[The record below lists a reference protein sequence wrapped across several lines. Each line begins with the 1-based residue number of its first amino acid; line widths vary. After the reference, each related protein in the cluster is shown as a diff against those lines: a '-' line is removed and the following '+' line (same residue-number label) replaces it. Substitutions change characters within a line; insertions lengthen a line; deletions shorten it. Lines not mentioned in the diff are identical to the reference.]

1 MTERERITQEY
12 GARDTDEQLR
22 ARYRFTN
29 PGHLLLLQ
37 QRERRLLALLGRLGV
52 ADHLADLRALD
63 IGCGTGGLLLDL
75 VRYGA
80 RAEQLAGVDLVPRR
94 VAMAHQRLPRADL
107 REGDAAGLPYPDS
120 AFDLVFQLTVV
131 STVLD
136 PDCRAAIARE
146 MCRVLR
152 PGGAIIWYDLCV
164 GSPGNHG
171 VRPIGRAELRALF
184 PGASVEATRVTLMP
198 PLARLT
204 ARRSWLLAELM
215 SALPFLRT
223 HLLAA
228 IRPGP
233 LA

>member
-1 MTERERITQEY
+1 MTEHQRITQEY

-29 PGHLLLLQ
+29 PGHLFLLQ
-37 QRERRLLALLGRLGV
+37 QRERCLLALLGRLGV
-52 ADHLADLRALD
+52 ADHLGDLRALD
-63 IGCGTGGLLLDL
+63 VGCGTGGLLLDL
-75 VRYGA
+75 IRYGA
-80 RAEQLAGVDLVPRR
+80 REEQVAGVDLVPRR
-94 VAMAHQRLPRADL
+94 VAKARRRLPRADL
-107 REGDAAGLPYPDS
+107 REGDAAGLPYPDG
-120 AFDLVFQLTVV
+120 AFDLVFQMTVV

-136 PDCRAAIARE
+136 PACRAAIARE

-198 PLARLT
+198 PLARLAT
-204 ARRSWLLAELM
+204 RRSWLLAELL

-233 LA
+233 PA